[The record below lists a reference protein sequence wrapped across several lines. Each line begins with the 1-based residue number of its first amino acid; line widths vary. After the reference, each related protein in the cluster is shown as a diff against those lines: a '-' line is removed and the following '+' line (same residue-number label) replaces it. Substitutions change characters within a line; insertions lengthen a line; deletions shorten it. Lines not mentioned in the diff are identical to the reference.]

1 MGIRFT
7 AVQNWY
13 LEGKFT
19 CMDPTKKKKRRIKLT
34 EGTLMKQLLTCLKLK
49 SKFRTNVLFIF
60 QSAPGHLP
68 PSQTVEVSA

>member
-19 CMDPTKKKKRRIKLT
+19 CMDPTKKKKKKNKTNRRDSDETTAHLFKT
-34 EGTLMKQLLTCLKLK
+34 EIQIPHKRLIHFSVCSGT
-49 SKFRTNVLFIF
+49 
-60 QSAPGHLP
+60 SA
-68 PSQTVEVSA
+68 TVANGGS